1 MYMRLVVLGRQEIHR
16 AQTLVPERSVFEVE
30 MATEKLKI
38 HKNPGIYQI
47 SVEHVRAGENNF
59 L

>member
-1 MYMRLVVLGRQEIHR
+1 MYMRLVVLDRQEIHR
-16 AQTLVPERSVFEVE
+16 AQPSVPERSVFEVE

-38 HKNPGIYQI
+38 HKNPGIHQI